1 MPRNEQV
8 VLACSLIIFA
18 YFLLVYFHFSL
29 IYIRVCSL
37 GLLYELL
44 ILHFILVPC
53 LIKVVFDLRDS
64 ERRELRY

>member
-1 MPRNEQV
+1 MFFNYFCILFAC
-8 VLACSLIIFA
+8 LAPFQQD
-18 YFLLVYFHFSL
+18 
-29 IYIRVCSL
+29 IYICVCSL

-44 ILHFILVPC
+44 ILHFILVSC